1 MDQKMKTYSK
11 PVIESIDI
19 QSADCFMQ
27 LGRSGDHMTTT
38 PAPAREPQQTPF

>member
-1 MDQKMKTYSK
+1 MKMYSK

-27 LGRSGDHMTTT
+27 VAGSGEHGEN
-38 PAPAREPQQTPF
+38 APAREPQQAPF

>member
-1 MDQKMKTYSK
+1 MDQKMKAYSK

-27 LGRSGDHMTTT
+27 MAGSGDHETTT
-38 PAPAREPQQTPF
+38 HAPKREKEETLF